1 MHACV
6 LVYSFSE
13 YLDDNM
19 IIPKNTSVIVKRVPA
34 VSGKRFFQP
43 RTLTARP
50 AGLGIPGAGAASA
63 KPATE
68 EDAKIAAMMSSSSS
82 HWNQNQEMPSQ

>member
-1 MHACV
+1 
-6 LVYSFSE
+6 
-13 YLDDNM
+13 LDDNL

-34 VSGKRFFQP
+34 APGKRFFQP

-50 AGLGIPGAGAASA
+50 TGLGPSASA
-63 KPATE
+63 SAATAKTGGAVTATE
-68 EDAKIAAMMSSSSS
+68 EDTRIAAMMTASTS